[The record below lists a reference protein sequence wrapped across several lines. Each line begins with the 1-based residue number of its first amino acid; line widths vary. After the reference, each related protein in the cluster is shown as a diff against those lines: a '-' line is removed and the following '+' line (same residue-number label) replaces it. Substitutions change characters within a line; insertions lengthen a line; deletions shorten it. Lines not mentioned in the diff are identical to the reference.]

1 VFVIAAELISGKFAP
16 ETLQRMTQ
24 IQITP
29 EMAQMLQRPL
39 DMYRIDVES
48 DSTVRADLTRMKG
61 EMSEFLQGTAAFFST
76 MAPLVQQSPQL
87 ASPVAD
93 IYASFAR
100 QFNLGKQAEDSL
112 EQMAAMAKQQ
122 AQQEQPPSAEQ
133 VKAQADAQAAQMQMQ
148 LEQQK
153 MQMEAAK
160 MQADQQMA
168 AAKLQLDRDRLTLD
182 ERRAEIDA
190 LAVLANQ
197 DREENDNGRSDI

>member
-1 VFVIAAELISGKFAP
+1 
-16 ETLQRMTQ
+16 
-24 IQITP
+24 
-29 EMAQMLQRPL
+29 
-39 DMYRIDVES
+39 
-48 DSTVRADLTRMKG
+48 
-61 EMSEFLQGTAAFFST
+61 MSEFLQGTAAFFST

-87 ASPVAD
+87 AAPVAD

-133 VKAQADAQAAQMQMQ
+133 VKAQADAQASQMQMQ